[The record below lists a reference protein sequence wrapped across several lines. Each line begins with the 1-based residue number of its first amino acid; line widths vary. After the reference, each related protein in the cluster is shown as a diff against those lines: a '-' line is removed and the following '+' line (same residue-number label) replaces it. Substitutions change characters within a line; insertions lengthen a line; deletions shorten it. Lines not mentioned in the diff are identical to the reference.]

1 MSYKARSEEIYTR
14 IVRRV
19 KAIWLDNITRD
30 LLSSR
35 TFKHYIDE
43 LSVTYSTTAI
53 RMLDSSIGNFGL
65 LGKHDT
71 SLGKEKCI

>member
-1 MSYKARSEEIYTR
+1 MSMSYKSRSKEIYTR

-30 LLSSR
+30 LLSSG

-43 LSVTYSTTAI
+43 LSVAYSTTAI
-53 RMLDSSIGNFGL
+53 RMLDPSIGNFGL
-65 LGKHDT
+65 LRT
-71 SLGKEKCI
+71 VRYFTR